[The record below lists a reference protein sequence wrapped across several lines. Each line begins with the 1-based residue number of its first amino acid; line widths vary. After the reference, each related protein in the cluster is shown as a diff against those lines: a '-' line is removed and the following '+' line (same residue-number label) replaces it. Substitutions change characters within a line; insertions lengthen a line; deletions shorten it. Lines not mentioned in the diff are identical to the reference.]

1 MRKHNGKDWKYYFWI
16 KKLHKIK
23 KIIYAILDIETT
35 GGKYNEEGITEI
47 AIYKFD
53 GHKVVDQFISLI
65 NPEREIQPFV
75 VNLTGINS
83 NMLKNAPKFYEVAKR
98 IVEITE
104 DCIVVAH
111 NAKFDNRILKTEFKR
126 LGFEFKKRTLCT
138 VELAKELIPG
148 QPSYSL
154 GKLTRSL
161 GIPVSDRHRASG
173 DALAT
178 VTLFKMLLAK
188 DSEKTIIQE
197 SIRLEPK
204 FQIEPKLKDILD
216 ELPSITGVYYM
227 HKTNGEIIY
236 IGKSKNIKN
245 RVNQHFTSINSKSKK
260 MQLQV
265 ATVTYEATGS
275 ELVAL
280 LKESEE
286 IKRNKPIFNRAQRRT
301 IFTYGLFS
309 FQDDNGYLN
318 LKVAKVN
325 GTEEPITTFSNLQS
339 AKSFMSKTID
349 ENNLCQKLSGQYQT
363 QSNCFNY
370 TIKQCFGACINEE
383 DPGVY
388 NERTSKLIRQHN
400 FENQNM
406 VIIDYGREIDERS
419 AILIENGVY
428 KGFGFYNLNYQ
439 INNIEIL
446 KSIITPMQ
454 HNRDSQH
461 IIQSYLRRNKRLKVI
476 KLNVN
481 NLNS

>member
-1 MRKHNGKDWKYYFWI
+1 
-16 KKLHKIK
+16 
-23 KIIYAILDIETT
+23 
-35 GGKYNEEGITEI
+35 
-47 AIYKFD
+47 
-53 GHKVVDQFISLI
+53 
-65 NPEREIQPFV
+65 
-75 VNLTGINS
+75 
-83 NMLKNAPKFYEVAKR
+83 MLRNAPKFYEVAKR

-126 LGFEFKKRTLCT
+126 LGFEYKKRTLCT
-138 VELAKELIPG
+138 VELAKQLIPG
-148 QPSYSL
+148 QQSYSL

-188 DSEKTIIQE
+188 DSEKSIIKD

-204 FQIEPKLKDILD
+204 LQIEPRLKDIID

-227 HKTNGEIIY
+227 HKSDGEIIY

-245 RVNQHFTSINSKSKK
+245 RVNQHFTSTTPKSKK

-265 ATVTYEATGS
+265 NAVTYEATGS

-301 IFTYGLFS
+301 IFTHGLFS
-309 FQDDNGYLN
+309 FTDNNGYLN
-318 LKVAKVN
+318 LKVAKIN
-325 GTEEPITTFSNLQS
+325 GKEMPVTTFANLQS
-339 AKSFMSKTID
+339 AKSFMSKTV
-349 ENNLCQKLSGQYQT
+349 EEYNLCQKLTGQYQT
-363 QSNCFNY
+363 STSCFNY
-370 TIKQCFGACINEE
+370 TIKQCFGACINDEE
-383 DPGVY
+383 PEIY
-388 NERTSKLIRQHN
+388 NERTLKIINHHS

-406 VIIDYGREIDERS
+406 VIIDYGREHDERS

-439 INNIEIL
+439 INNIDIL

-454 HNRDSQH
+454 HNRDTQH
-461 IIQSYLRRNKRLKVI
+461 IIQSYLRQNKRLKI
-476 KLNVN
+476 LKF
-481 NLNS
+481 

>member
-1 MRKHNGKDWKYYFWI
+1 
-16 KKLHKIK
+16 
-23 KIIYAILDIETT
+23 
-35 GGKYNEEGITEI
+35 
-47 AIYKFD
+47 
-53 GHKVVDQFISLI
+53 
-65 NPEREIQPFV
+65 
-75 VNLTGINS
+75 
-83 NMLKNAPKFYEVAKR
+83 MLRNAPKFYEVAKR

-126 LGFEFKKRTLCT
+126 LGFEYKKRTLCT
-138 VELAKELIPG
+138 VELAKQLIPG
-148 QPSYSL
+148 QQSYSL

-188 DSEKTIIQE
+188 DSEKSIIKD

-204 FQIEPKLKDILD
+204 LHIEPRLKDIID

-227 HKTNGEIIY
+227 HKADGEIVY

-245 RVNQHFTSINSKSKK
+245 RVNQHFTSTAPKAKK

-265 ATVTYEATGS
+265 NAVTYEATGS

-286 IKRNKPIFNRAQRRT
+286 IKRNKPIYNRAQRRT
-301 IFTYGLFS
+301 IFTHGLFS
-309 FQDDNGYLN
+309 FTDNNGYLN

-325 GTEEPITTFSNLQS
+325 GKEKPITTFANLQS
-339 AKSFMSKTID
+339 AKSFISKTVD
-349 ENNLCQKLSGQYQT
+349 EHNLCQKLTGQYQT
-363 QSNCFNY
+363 NSNCFNY
-370 TIKQCFGACINEE
+370 TIKKCYGACICEE
-383 DPGVY
+383 DPETY
-388 NERTSKLIRQHN
+388 NERTLKIIHHHS
-400 FENQNM
+400 FDNQNM
-406 VIIDYGREIDERS
+406 IIIDLGREHDERS

-439 INNIEIL
+439 INNIDIL

-454 HNRDSQH
+454 HNRDTQH
-461 IIQSYLRRNKRLKVI
+461 IIQSYLRQNKRLKI
-476 KLNVN
+476 LKF
-481 NLNS
+481 

>member
-1 MRKHNGKDWKYYFWI
+1 
-16 KKLHKIK
+16 
-23 KIIYAILDIETT
+23 
-35 GGKYNEEGITEI
+35 
-47 AIYKFD
+47 
-53 GHKVVDQFISLI
+53 
-65 NPEREIQPFV
+65 
-75 VNLTGINS
+75 
-83 NMLKNAPKFYEVAKR
+83 MLRNAPKFYEVAKR

-126 LGFEFKKRTLCT
+126 LGFEYKKRTLCT
-138 VELAKELIPG
+138 VELAKQLIPG
-148 QPSYSL
+148 QQSYSL

-188 DSEKTIIQE
+188 DSEKSIIKD

-204 FQIEPKLKDILD
+204 LQIEPRLKDIID

-227 HKTNGEIIY
+227 HKSDGEIIY

-245 RVNQHFTSINSKSKK
+245 RVNQHFTSSTPKSKK

-265 ATVTYEATGS
+265 NAVTYEATGS
-275 ELVAL
+275 EIVAL

-301 IFTYGLFS
+301 IFTHGLFS
-309 FQDDNGYLN
+309 FTDNNGYLN
-318 LKVAKVN
+318 LKVAKIN
-325 GTEEPITTFSNLQS
+325 GKEMPVTTFANLQS
-339 AKSFMSKTID
+339 AKSFMSKTV
-349 ENNLCQKLSGQYQT
+349 EEYNLCQKLTGQYQT
-363 QSNCFNY
+363 NTSCFNY
-370 TIKQCFGACINEE
+370 TIKQCFGACINDEE
-383 DPGVY
+383 PEKY
-388 NERTSKLIRQHN
+388 NERTLKIINHHS

-406 VIIDYGREIDERS
+406 VIIDYGREHDERS

-439 INNIEIL
+439 INNIDIL

-454 HNRDSQH
+454 HNRDTQH
-461 IIQSYLRRNKRLKVI
+461 IIQSYLRRNKRLKVV
-476 KLNVN
+476 KFDTSV
-481 NLNS
+481 

>member
-1 MRKHNGKDWKYYFWI
+1 
-16 KKLHKIK
+16 
-23 KIIYAILDIETT
+23 
-35 GGKYNEEGITEI
+35 
-47 AIYKFD
+47 
-53 GHKVVDQFISLI
+53 
-65 NPEREIQPFV
+65 
-75 VNLTGINS
+75 
-83 NMLKNAPKFYEVAKR
+83 MLRNAPKFYEVAKR

-126 LGFEFKKRTLCT
+126 LGFEYKKRTLCT
-138 VELAKELIPG
+138 VELAKQLIPG
-148 QPSYSL
+148 QQSYSL

-178 VTLFKMLLAK
+178 VSLFKMLLAK
-188 DSEKTIIQE
+188 DSEKSIIKD

-204 FQIEPKLKDILD
+204 LQIEPRLKDIID

-227 HKTNGEIIY
+227 HKEDGEIIY

-245 RVNQHFTSINSKSKK
+245 RVNQHFTSTTPKSKK

-265 ATVTYEATGS
+265 SAVTYEATGS

-301 IFTYGLFS
+301 IFTHGLFS
-309 FQDDNGYLN
+309 FTDDNGYLN
-318 LKVAKVN
+318 LKVAKIN
-325 GTEEPITTFSNLQS
+325 GKEKPITTFANLQS
-339 AKSFMSKTID
+339 AKSFMSKTVD
-349 ENNLCQKLSGQYQT
+349 EHNLCQKLTGIYPT
-363 QSNCFNY
+363 KSNCFNY
-370 TIKQCFGACINEE
+370 TIKKCHGACINEE
-383 DPGVY
+383 EPENY
-388 NERTSKLIRQHN
+388 NNRTSKIILHHS

-406 VIIDYGREIDERS
+406 VIIDYGREHDERS

-439 INNIEIL
+439 INNIDIL

-454 HNRDSQH
+454 HNRDTQH
-461 IIQSYLRRNKRLKVI
+461 IIQSYLRQNKRLKV
-476 KLNVN
+476 LNF
-481 NLNS
+481 

>member
-1 MRKHNGKDWKYYFWI
+1 
-16 KKLHKIK
+16 
-23 KIIYAILDIETT
+23 
-35 GGKYNEEGITEI
+35 
-47 AIYKFD
+47 
-53 GHKVVDQFISLI
+53 
-65 NPEREIQPFV
+65 
-75 VNLTGINS
+75 
-83 NMLKNAPKFYEVAKR
+83 MLRNAPKFYEVAKR

-126 LGFEFKKRTLCT
+126 LGFEYKKRTLCT
-138 VELAKELIPG
+138 VELAKQLIPG
-148 QPSYSL
+148 QESYSL

-188 DSEKTIIQE
+188 DSEKTIIKE

-204 FQIEPKLKDILD
+204 LQIEPRLKEIIDD
-216 ELPSITGVYYM
+216 LPSITGVYYM
-227 HKTNGEIIY
+227 HKEDGEIIY

-245 RVNQHFTSINSKSKK
+245 RINQHFTSTAPKSKK

-265 ATVTYEATGS
+265 AAVTYEATGS

-286 IKRNKPIFNRAQRRT
+286 IKRNKPIFNRSQRRT
-301 IFTYGLFS
+301 IFTHGLFS

-318 LKVAKVN
+318 LKVSKVN
-325 GTEEPITTFSNLQS
+325 GKEKPITTFSNLQS
-339 AKSFMSKTID
+339 AKNFMSKTVD
-349 ENNLCQKLSGQYQT
+349 EHNLCQKLTGQYKT
-363 QSNCFNY
+363 KSNCFNY

-383 DPGVY
+383 DQEIY
-388 NERTSKLIRQHN
+388 NERTLKIITHHS

-454 HNRDSQH
+454 YNRDTKH
-461 IIQSYLRRNKRLKVI
+461 IIQSYLRRNKRLKI
-476 KLNVN
+476 LKF
-481 NLNS
+481 